1 MAPDIP
7 KSKTKNE
14 NMLSEIDILSTT
26 KINFMITKIKNDEA
40 QKTDYFRVISFLRGL
55 R

>member
-26 KINFMITKIKNDEA
+26 KINFMKQKSKMMKPKKQITSELFN
-40 QKTDYFRVISFLRGL
+40 F
-55 R
+55 

>member
-14 NMLSEIDILSTT
+14 NMLSEIDILR
-26 KINFMITKIKNDEA
+26 NKNDEA
-40 QKTDYFRVISFLRGL
+40 QKTEFTSELFHF
-55 R
+55 